1 MKELTRGRGSQLLLP
16 QDGGESG
23 KQDKAAERGKSRP
36 HIERLVC
43 DVDLRLPLILS

>member
-1 MKELTRGRGSQLLLP
+1 MEELTRGSGSQLLLP

-23 KQDKAAERGKSRP
+23 KQDNAAERGNSRP

-43 DVDLRLPLILS
+43 DVALRLPVILS